1 MDESKNIAK
10 TYDPKQ
16 VEERLYENWME
27 KGYFTPVIDKNKE
40 PYTIVIPPPNITGQ
54 LHMGHAMDN
63 TIQDILIRWRRMQ
76 GYCTLW
82 LPGTDHASIAT
93 EAKIVET
100 LAKEGK
106 TKYDL
111 GREKYLE
118 MAWDWKHE
126 YGGRILNQL
135 KKLGSSCD
143 WTRERFTL
151 DEGCSEAV
159 MEFYQVI

>member
-76 GYCTLW
+76 GY
-82 LPGTDHASIAT
+82 
-93 EAKIVET
+93 
-100 LAKEGK
+100 
-106 TKYDL
+106 
-111 GREKYLE
+111 
-118 MAWDWKHE
+118 
-126 YGGRILNQL
+126 
-135 KKLGSSCD
+135 
-143 WTRERFTL
+143 
-151 DEGCSEAV
+151 
-159 MEFYQVI
+159 